1 MLILA
6 CTGSRRQREP
16 PPNPAGRVL
25 SPAVAQKPPSGPH
38 GKYRR
43 LKLRSQPKDHLTKG
57 HAWPHG
63 RLTPAAPKEAHLVQE
78 LVKRLQDAVA
88 GRSLEEIEHLSG
100 VNKTSISRLLRG
112 ESWGTLPVIARLE
125 QVLHTDLWGDE
136 HR

>member
-1 MLILA
+1 MA
-6 CTGSRRQREP
+6 P
-16 PPNPAGRVL
+16 KA
-25 SPAVAQKPPSGPH
+25 PSGPH

-43 LKLRSQPKDHLTKG
+43 LKLRSQPKDHLIAG

-63 RLTPAAPKEAHLVQE
+63 RLTPAAPKEARLVQE
-78 LVKRLQDAVA
+78 LVKRLKEAVA
-88 GRSLEEIEHLSG
+88 DRSLEEIEHLSG

-125 QVLHTDLWGDE
+125 HILDTDLWGNE